1 MVLWLGSVDLSVTWP
16 IIRDESRTDG
26 PFLFILIQEILDFS
40 KLILRNQIMNLTIYT
55 YELVPIQR

>member
-1 MVLWLGSVDLSVTWP
+1 VTWP